1 MIITMNDILPNNKNN
16 KHIQL
21 KKSII
26 SNATKQQKM
35 RNGNLWLSINFML
48 YPPTFATFSVLL
60 AKYNFA

>member
-1 MIITMNDILPNNKNN
+1 MNDILPNNKNN

-48 YPPTFATFSVLL
+48 YDPHLQRLV
-60 AKYNFA
+60 YY

>member
-1 MIITMNDILPNNKNN
+1 MNDILPNNKNN

-48 YPPTFATFSVLL
+48 YPPKFATFSVLL
-60 AKYNFA
+60 A

>member
-1 MIITMNDILPNNKNN
+1 MNDILPNNKNN

-21 KKSII
+21 KTSMI

-60 AKYNFA
+60 AKYTFA